1 MFNGKDRP
9 KFSSPPWCYADFQ
22 PCGVTQT
29 KFLTL
34 GILPWL
40 ATMINVAPDNVFMTH
55 MVEYD
60 NSYQRDR
67 PGKHPLRLRRGLR
80 GCDDDVPMHISESMM
95 DLETETLVRSNDGI
109 PASLSAT
116 CLEQLRDLEASVT
129 VIDGKISV
137 LEDESQSLL
146 STLEALKGEKLKLNE
161 RMSTLKSL
169 LAPIRK
175 LPNELLANIFQSP
188 MDQGALMNERDR
200 EMLTTI
206 RRVCKRWD
214 SVARETPG
222 LWRNLHLGVEEQ
234 LKSTE
239 VLATRLSTW
248 LSRGGVGAP
257 LRLSIGCAIHPYSE
271 SVHPSFKDFITSPW
285 NWSEIHLRLGITC
298 LLTLLEAVAEKD
310 FKPWRSLKRL
320 ALDILSG
327 NDVDLDLGHQALPA
341 LDHLH
346 LSFTCLGW
354 LWQINPIFVPSIRV
368 SHPSVTTLCL
378 AQTAVTDHGWLPA
391 FLNAEHFPALQTLV
405 LQDLYFIGQ
414 AATAPPTSRP
424 TVLAVERLIVQGDVS
439 LLALDYLTL
448 PLGKIIKNLKACH
461 TLQIPRLVSFA
472 PFSSH
477 ESPLVQTII
486 CKSPIFEL
494 ADDGHVNWIVEEE
507 LIGHVRHRSR
517 ASGTPS
523 LTIVSPDPGGIPGK
537 QYWNEG
543 CWQEINSLVEGG
555 WLKFLQTVDDLD
567 PDEATLLKPY
577 KTEGSFA
584 AWHLVAASDD

>member
-1 MFNGKDRP
+1 MVNSPSFTMLEIGYKAYVQGHAADSMDALR
-9 KFSSPPWCYADFQ
+9 SSRE
-22 PCGVTQT
+22 T
-29 KFLTL
+29 LTNAKAL
-34 GILPWL
+34 VPANRSSLNL
-40 ATMINVAPDNVFMTH
+40 FH
-55 MVEYD
+55 
-60 NSYQRDR
+60 
-67 PGKHPLRLRRGLR
+67 
-80 GCDDDVPMHISESMM
+80 DDDSMM
-95 DLETETLVRSNDGI
+95 DLETETLVRSNDAI

-239 VLATRLSTW
+239 MLATRLSTW

-257 LRLSIGCAIHPYSE
+257 LRLSIGCATHPYSE

-378 AQTAVTDHGWLPA
+378 AQTAVTDHGWLPS
-391 FLNAEHFPALQTLV
+391 FLNADHFPALQTLV
-405 LQDLYFIGQ
+405 LQDLYFIGH
-414 AATAPPTSRP
+414 AATAPPTSP
-424 TVLAVERLIVQGDVS
+424 TTVLAVERLIVQGDVS

-448 PLGKIIKNLKACH
+448 PLVRFLQLVNLGELGRILPPSCQNAILHFLERSQVRLKTLSLDKTKVLLSIQGKIIKNLKACH
-461 TLQIPRLVSFA
+461 TLQIPRLV
-472 PFSSH
+472 
-477 ESPLVQTII
+477 
-486 CKSPIFEL
+486 SPIFEL

-523 LTIVSPDPGGIPGK
+523 LTIVSPDPAGIPGK